1 MELTCDLRQFA
12 GYQVKEHIMLA
23 HEDVKAV
30 NTEEHPDNVAPVK
43 VENEKLDGGILKAVL
58 KDKSFHVIRLERA

>member
-1 MELTCDLRQFA
+1 M
-12 GYQVKEHIMLA
+12 KEHIMLA